1 MPPRLVAIGLLVLM
15 AGCAPSLTLTDGTSA
30 RTWGDGAYGVVVVP
44 DADRGAASWEPIGSA
59 WAEEGMTVLA
69 VEEPIADAVLGGIR
83 HLHEAGVERVAV
95 LGAGAGAEP
104 AMAVGREQPDLVDQ
118 LIVVSARG
126 SAEGLGVFPKL
137 FVASEGEPAA
147 ADATRMAA
155 ESPGDWNALYLA
167 SGDASGQA
175 ILEGDA
181 AAATLEAILLRLEER
196 R

>member
-1 MPPRLVAIGLLVLM
+1 V
-15 AGCAPSLTLTDGTSA
+15 S
-30 RTWGDGAYGVVVVP
+30 
-44 DADRGAASWEPIGSA
+44 
-59 WAEEGMTVLA
+59 
-69 VEEPIADAVLGGIR
+69 
-83 HLHEAGVERVAV
+83 V

-104 AMAVGREQPDLVDQ
+104 AMAVGREQPELVDQ

-137 FVASEGEPAA
+137 FVASEREAAA

-155 ESPGDWNALYLA
+155 EAPGDWNALYLA
-167 SGDASGQA
+167 PGGVSGQA

-181 AAATLEAILLRLEER
+181 AAATLEAILRRLEER